1 MPMPKTMEIL
11 TSVER
16 RRRWT
21 NDEKR
26 QLVLATLAPGG
37 SVASVARGRG
47 VSASLLYAWRR
58 EVLTGAE
65 RRRFGYRRLGL
76 LLFREGVVMNHK
88 KLLRL
93 YSTKGRDDPLCIG
106 ERPGVIDFACGKARA
121 VFVFPNAGAA
131 RRGGRRRRP
140 TNHRRRTPR
149 FPR

>member
-37 SVASVARGRG
+37 SVASVARGHG

-58 EVLTGAE
+58 EVLTGA
-65 RRRFGYRRLGL
+65 LTPTAAP
-76 LLFREGVVMNHK
+76 
-88 KLLRL
+88 
-93 YSTKGRDDPLCIG
+93 SIG
-106 ERPGVIDFACGKARA
+106 
-121 VFVFPNAGAA
+121 FVPVEISEAAEDEDAIAPNAGPGQVEIVLGNGRLLRVAA
-131 RRGGRRRRP
+131 TIGEEALVRLVTALERS
-140 TNHRRRTPR
+140 
-149 FPR
+149 

>member
-37 SVASVARGRG
+37 SVAAVARGRG

-58 EVLTGAE
+58 EVLTGA
-65 RRRFGYRRLGL
+65 LTPAAAAA
-76 LLFREGVVMNHK
+76 
-88 KLLRL
+88 
-93 YSTKGRDDPLCIG
+93 SIG
-106 ERPGVIDFACGKARA
+106 
-121 VFVFPNAGAA
+121 FVPVEISEAAEAEDAIAPNAGPGQVEIVLGNGRLLRVAA
-131 RRGGRRRRP
+131 TIATEALVRLVTALERS
-140 TNHRRRTPR
+140 
-149 FPR
+149 